1 MDQILTQDTIAVVR
15 SELACKISRLT
26 PTLTEDESSRL
37 IEMALSVLETLAND
51 ELPERLI
58 TNGAGSHC
66 DGLSKETIDNKE
78 APDDKTQRL
87 FDEGKLDDSAIKILK
102 KKIEPRLFR

>member
-66 DGLSKETIDNKE
+66 DGLSKETIDNKAGPYTHLTLPKNYSE
-78 APDDKTQRL
+78 
-87 FDEGKLDDSAIKILK
+87 
-102 KKIEPRLFR
+102 